1 MSELPVAAKGTLPA
15 APRRPAALQLAIRGR
30 VVRLRGLRRAPQGPL
45 WWLLVLGPGLIA
57 ANAGN
62 DAGGIATY
70 ASVGAKYGYDLLWML
85 LLITVSL
92 AVVQEMAARLGAA
105 TGRGL
110 LDLIRERYGIRWA
123 LFAIGVV
130 LLANGGVT
138 ISEFIGIRSA
148 LELFGVSPWLSVPL
162 AAAGLWWLV
171 VRGRY
176 GRVEHVFLAMTLV
189 FFAYPIAAVL
199 AHPDWGQVARHL
211 LIPSVQLDPDYLML
225 FVATVGTTITP
236 YMQLFQ
242 QSATVE
248 KGVARRYYRAERLD
262 AYVGAGFSN
271 LIAAFIIVASAA
283 TLHVAGN
290 TEVESAAEAAQA
302 LAPLA
307 GPYAQALFGIGL
319 LGASL
324 LAAAVLPL
332 ATAYSVCEAFGF
344 RKGVNL
350 DFRRAPVFLGLF
362 TTLLVIGALVALLP
376 GVPVF
381 ALLIAIQVLNGI
393 LLPVILVFMLR
404 LINDPRLMGELANG
418 RAYNLLA
425 WATTLLLS
433 ALVAVLLASLLLQA
447 LGLAGPGAPS

>member
-1 MSELPVAAKGTLPA
+1 MRGMRASTDRAPA
-15 APRRPAALQLAIRGR
+15 RQQPIALTVRGR
-30 VVRLRGLRRAPQGPL
+30 VVRLRGLRAAPRGPL
-45 WWLLVLGPGLIA
+45 RWLLVLGPGLIA

-92 AVVQEMAARLGAA
+92 AIVQEMAARLGAA

-110 LDLIRERYGIRWA
+110 LDLIRERYGIGWA
-123 LFAIGVV
+123 LLAIGVV
-130 LLANGGVT
+130 LLANSGVT
-138 ISEFIGIRSA
+138 ISEFIGVRSA

-162 AAAGLWWLV
+162 ATVGLWWLV
-171 VRGRY
+171 VRGNY
-176 GRVEHVFLAMTLV
+176 GRVEQVFLAMTLV
-189 FFAYPIAAVL
+189 FLAYPIAAVL
-199 AHPDWGQVARHL
+199 AGPDWGAVLGHTL
-211 LIPSVQLDPDYLML
+211 VPTVQLDPDYLLL

-248 KGVARRYYRAERLD
+248 KGVARWYYRDERLD
-262 AYVGAGFSN
+262 AYSGAVFSN
-271 LIAAFIIVASAA
+271 VIAAFIIIASAA
-283 TLHVAGN
+283 TLHIAGN

-307 GPYAQALFGIGL
+307 GPYAQALFGVGL

-324 LAAAVLPL
+324 LAGAVVPL

-350 DFRRAPVFLGLF
+350 DFRRAPLFLGLF
-362 TTLLVIGALVALLP
+362 SGLLGVGATVALLP

-404 LINDPRLMGELANG
+404 LINDQRLMGELANG

-425 WATTLLLS
+425 WTTALLLS
-433 ALVAVLLASLLLQA
+433 GLVAVLLGSLLLRA
-447 LGLAGPGAPS
+447 LGIELVP